1 MGTEVE
7 MGVGGSFVGLGECA
21 SCASKSV
28 TINNVDLNAS
38 CLKIRALAGKL
49 EECMRDARVSALCEA
64 LADIE
69 CEAREAGYLV
79 NDMIWKKK

>member
-1 MGTEVE
+1 MGRETC
-7 MGVGGSFVGLGECA
+7 MGNDSVVLGNRERA
-21 SCASKSV
+21 PSPPKPM

>member
-1 MGTEVE
+1 MGTEVG
-7 MGVGGSFVGLGECA
+7 MGVSRVGVGSGE
-21 SCASKSV
+21 SCASPSKPM

>member
-1 MGTEVE
+1 MGTEVG
-7 MGVGGSFVGLGECA
+7 MGVGSSFVGSGECA
-21 SCASKSV
+21 ACAPKPV